1 MTALILREWRKIEL
15 GKTPLEQ
22 HDAIKARLLAAG
34 WRLRPDGTGAEDR
47 VSVPTCFDV
56 IPPSGQEIG
65 CAGAYPFV
73 RERKP
78 NGFRPWRE
86 VTFQPNYTN
95 GSSLVWQDLDLYLAT
110 T

>member
-1 MTALILREWRKIEL
+1 MIATCTA
-15 GKTPLEQ
+15 TPVNDS
-22 HDAIKARLLAAG
+22 DASFRAWGGGLSGAITSAG
-34 WRLRPDGTGAEDR
+34 L
-47 VSVPTCFDV
+47 
-56 IPPSGQEIG
+56 
-65 CAGAYPFV
+65 V

-86 VTFQPNYTN
+86 VTFQPDYTN